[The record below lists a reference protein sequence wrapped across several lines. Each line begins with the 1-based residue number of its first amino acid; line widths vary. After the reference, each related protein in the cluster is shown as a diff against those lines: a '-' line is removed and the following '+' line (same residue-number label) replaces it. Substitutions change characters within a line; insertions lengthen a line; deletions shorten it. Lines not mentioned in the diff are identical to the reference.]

1 MGEFCVKCAEKE
13 AELEIFRNKYHTE
26 IECMKKQ
33 IEKLQSENEAL
44 IMDVAFYGGNIVNLS
59 CNDK

>member
-1 MGEFCVKCAEKE
+1 MKEFCTGCAERESQMEVVMTNFNKE
-13 AELEIFRNKYHTE
+13 IDALKKRIEQLES
-26 IECMKKQ
+26 Q
-33 IEKLQSENEAL
+33 NEAL